1 MEYADLTWDLF
12 SYIPQS
18 FGLLLEAQM
27 ALTRSL
33 CSGWQIA
40 PAELEDVLLTHPA
53 VADVGV
59 VGVDAPQAGLQIL
72 P

>member
-1 MEYADLTWDLF
+1 
-12 SYIPQS
+12 
-18 FGLLLEAQM
+18 M
-27 ALTRSL
+27 ALL

-59 VGVDAPQAGLQIL
+59 VGVDAPQAGLQIRL
-72 P
+72 NRKTR